1 MLIDILKFIKNINT
15 RITFEVYPEEM
26 APHQYRLASTPRNF
40 LNELQH
46 TLDIVKIHYRHNQY
60 AATAHPSVELFLEH
74 FYRHRN
80 ENVLRY
86 SSSPENA
93 DGFANDLMDTIDDF
107 IKRLRSPKHQL
118 RLRNLRRSES
128 RNQESIQMYVDS
140 LFEHYAKLL
149 VVRID
154 TYYSSEVTRDISF
167 AQAIEDRDRYL
178 RRVKYK
184 FDDLVGYVWK
194 LEHGERKRFHFHL
207 AFFFNGAKVQND
219 IPLGMKLG
227 ELWKDMDRQP
237 RWYHNC
243 NADRA
248 KYEQWKSYGIGMVHY
263 SDVDKRHHLLH
274 SALNYLHKFDEE
286 LLVLMP
292 VRMNSMGKMQLPKLR
307 GTGGRPRLISNPN

>member
-184 FDDLVGYVWK
+184 FDDLVGYV
-194 LEHGERKRFHFHL
+194 
-207 AFFFNGAKVQND
+207 
-219 IPLGMKLG
+219 
-227 ELWKDMDRQP
+227 
-237 RWYHNC
+237 
-243 NADRA
+243 
-248 KYEQWKSYGIGMVHY
+248 
-263 SDVDKRHHLLH
+263 
-274 SALNYLHKFDEE
+274 
-286 LLVLMP
+286 
-292 VRMNSMGKMQLPKLR
+292 
-307 GTGGRPRLISNPN
+307 